1 MRVLAIGCH
10 PDDIEVSCAGTLA
23 KYKQEGHDV
32 ILCHV
37 ANGNKG
43 HMIIQPDELRI
54 MRKQEAINAGAVIG
68 AEVISLD
75 IDDLEVYGDDRVA
88 RDKVVDVIRY
98 AKPDVIITHYPH
110 DYMPDHLAVSQL
122 VFDAS
127 FSATV
132 PHYKTDE
139 PFHPVM
145 ASIYYMDTLAGV
157 GFQPEEYVDISDT
170 IELKLEMLNKHE
182 SQMKWMREH
191 DGIDFEDFVR
201 TVSKFRGLQSGVKYA
216 EGFIPCRVWPKISTK
231 RLLP

>member
-23 KYKQEGHDV
+23 KYKQQGHDV
-32 ILCHV
+32 VLCHV

-43 HMIIQPDELRI
+43 HMIIQPDELRL
-54 MRKQEAINAGAVIG
+54 MRKQEAVNAGAVIG

-75 IDDLEVYGDDRVA
+75 VGDLEVYGDDRTA
-88 RDKVVDVIRY
+88 RDKVIDVIRY
-98 AKPDVIITHYPH
+98 ARPDVIITHYPH

-127 FSATV
+127 FAATV
-132 PHYKTDE
+132 PHYKTSE
-139 PFHPVM
+139 PHHPVM
-145 ASIYYMDTLAGV
+145 SAIYYMDTLAGV
-157 GFQPEEYVDISDT
+157 GFLPEEYVDISDT
-170 IELKLEMLNKHE
+170 IELKLEMLNKHD

-191 DGIDFEDFVR
+191 DDIDFEDFVR
-201 TVSKFRGLQSGVKYA
+201 TVSKFRGLQSGVAYA
-216 EGFIPCRVWPKISTK
+216 EGFIPCRVWPKISTR

>member
-23 KYKQEGHDV
+23 KYKQQGHDV

-43 HMIIQPDELRI
+43 HMVIQPDELRI

-75 IDDLEVYGDDRVA
+75 IGDLEVYGDDRSA

-127 FSATV
+127 FTATV
-132 PHYKTDE
+132 PHYKTE
-139 PFHPVM
+139 QAAHSVM
-145 ASIYYMDTLAGV
+145 SSIFYMDTLAGV
-157 GFQPEEYVDISDT
+157 GFLPEEYVDITDT
-170 IELKLEMLNKHE
+170 IEVKLEMLNKHE

-201 TVSKFRGLQSGVKYA
+201 TVSKFRGLQCGVTYA
-216 EGFIPCRVWPKISTK
+216 EGFIPCRVWPKIVPK

>member
-23 KYKQEGHDV
+23 KYKQQGHDV

-43 HMIIQPDELRI
+43 HMVIQPDELRL
-54 MRKQEAINAGAVIG
+54 MRKQEAVNAGAVIG

-75 IDDLEVYGDDRVA
+75 IGDLEVYGDDRTA
-88 RDKVVDVIRY
+88 RDHVVDVIRY

-127 FSATV
+127 FTATV
-132 PHYKTDE
+132 PHYKTNE
-139 PFHPVM
+139 PHHPVM
-145 ASIYYMDTLAGV
+145 SSIFYMDTLAGV

-170 IELKLEMLNKHE
+170 IDIKLEMLSKHE

-201 TVSKFRGLQSGVKYA
+201 TVSKFRGLQCGVKYA

>member
-170 IELKLEMLNKHE
+170 IELKLEMLNRHE